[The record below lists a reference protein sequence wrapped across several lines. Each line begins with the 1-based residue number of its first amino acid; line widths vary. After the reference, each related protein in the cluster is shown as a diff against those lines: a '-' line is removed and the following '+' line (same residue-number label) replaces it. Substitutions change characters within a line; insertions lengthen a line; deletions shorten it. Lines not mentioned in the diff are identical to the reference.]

1 MTELLMFLLL
11 IALIVW
17 GLNRNHRRQ
26 APSRM
31 FGSFDIEDRD
41 ALRIRGEVAARRLES
56 ARPEIRTVPAPRTRH
71 HLSRA

>member
-1 MTELLMFLLL
+1 MFLLL

-26 APSRM
+26 EPPRM
-31 FGSFDIEDRD
+31 SGSFDLEDRD
-41 ALRIRGEVAARRLES
+41 ALRIRGEVAARRAEV
-56 ARPEIRTVPAPRTRH
+56 ARPEFRTATAPRTRH

>member
-1 MTELLMFLLL
+1 MTGLLMFLLL

-26 APSRM
+26 APPRM
-31 FGSFDIEDRD
+31 SGSFDVEDRD
-41 ALRIRGEVAARRLES
+41 ALRIRGEVAARRLET
-56 ARPEIRTVPAPRTRH
+56 ARPGFRSAAAPRTRH